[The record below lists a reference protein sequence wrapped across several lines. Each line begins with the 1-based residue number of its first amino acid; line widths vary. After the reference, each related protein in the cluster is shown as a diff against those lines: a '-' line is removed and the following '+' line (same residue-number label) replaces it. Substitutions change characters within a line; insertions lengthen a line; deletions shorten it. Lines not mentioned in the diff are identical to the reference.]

1 MKESYLAVAGRIRR
15 ELEQIEGVVDR
26 AQDIWDDVDPDR
38 PADHRVDAVALN
50 LHGFYARLEWIFKA
64 IATRVDQT
72 VPEGGIWHQE
82 LLKQMIAELSSA
94 RPPVLS
100 DEAWKKLDRYRGF
113 RHVVRNVHAFELD
126 PEQIDLL
133 MKRLPNAAEQ
143 AFGDLRA
150 FADTLDRMADSET

>member
-1 MKESYLAVAGRIRR
+1 
-15 ELEQIEGVVDR
+15 
-26 AQDIWDDVDPDR
+26 
-38 PADHRVDAVALN
+38 
-50 LHGFYARLEWIFKA
+50 
-64 IATRVDQT
+64 
-72 VPEGGIWHQE
+72 
-82 LLKQMIAELSSA
+82 MIAELSSA

-100 DEAWKKLDRYRGF
+100 DEAWKKLDQYRGF

-150 FADTLDRMADSET
+150 VGQPVDIVVITREDLEKYADSHALIIKS